1 MFATATPE
9 MKRIVRLL
17 MVMLIST
24 SAYAIDVYEEIAN
37 AIRSNDAKQLSQYFG
52 PTLDLTILNQ
62 EDVYSKAQAELILKD
77 FFAKNS
83 CKSFT
88 ILHKGASKEG
98 TQYAIGNLQT
108 GNAKSFRV
116 SFYLKNN
123 GGKILL
129 QELRIEND

>member
-1 MFATATPE
+1 
-9 MKRIVRLL
+9 MKRTVRIFILL
-17 MVMLIST
+17 LIST

-37 AIRSNDAKQLSQYFG
+37 AIRSNDAKQLSSYFG
-52 PTLDLTILNQ
+52 STLDLTIINQ

-77 FFAKNS
+77 FFSKNT

-88 ILHKGASKEG
+88 LLHKGSSKEG

-108 GNAKSFRV
+108 TSSKNYRV

-123 GGKILL
+123 NGKIIL